1 MVYGTRLRASRG
13 VSYAGLAGIGVLL
26 FGIIMA
32 PFSAVELSAA
42 RGFDGFTVQSFQ
54 SAAYRSAISFDD
66 WSASSG
72 VYMATAGEV
81 RESQEFALQ
90 QVLDRGWDE
99 EQFMCLVNLW
109 NKESHWNY
117 RAENRSSGAYGIP
130 QALPGTKMASAGA
143 DWHDN
148 PNTQILWGLGYIEGR
163 YSTPCGAWQHS
174 INKGWY

>member
-1 MVYGTRLRASRG
+1 
-13 VSYAGLAGIGVLL
+13 
-26 FGIIMA
+26 
-32 PFSAVELSAA
+32 
-42 RGFDGFTVQSFQ
+42 
-54 SAAYRSAISFDD
+54 
-66 WSASSG
+66 
-72 VYMATAGEV
+72 MATAGEV

-130 QALPGTKMASAGA
+130 QALPGSKMASAGA
-143 DWHDN
+143 DWREN

-174 INKGWY
+174 LNKGWY